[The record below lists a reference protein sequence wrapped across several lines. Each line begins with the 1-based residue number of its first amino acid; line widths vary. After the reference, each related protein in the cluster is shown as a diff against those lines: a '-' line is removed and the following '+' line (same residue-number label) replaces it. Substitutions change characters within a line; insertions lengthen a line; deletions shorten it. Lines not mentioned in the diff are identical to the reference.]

1 MIDLMKLPASEAER
15 LAYAEGFAGVGELLA
30 RLSDAQ
36 AMLDR
41 CAAVML
47 NLALH
52 VEQDV
57 PDDSGTPHLW
67 DAVEDARN
75 MAGMIDNME
84 G

>member
-36 AMLDR
+36 AT
-41 CAAVML
+41 L
-47 NLALH
+47 NEAKRLLIELTQQVREDIPSDQA
-52 VEQDV
+52 
-57 PDDSGTPHLW
+57 TPHLW
-67 DAVEDARN
+67 QAVEDALDF
-75 MAGMIDNME
+75 IDNME

>member
-15 LAYAEGFAGVGELLA
+15 LAYAEGFAGVGELFA

-47 NLALH
+47 NLAYH
-52 VEQDV
+52 VEQDI
-57 PDDSGTPHLW
+57 PEDSASRHLW